1 MDQLG
6 DPLTTH
12 PIQTGWEFTMEPYP
26 SGQFGFID
34 DPDRQFGNGSL
45 WTQTQTQGDGPEP
58 LLTQGRGR
66 NIWLQVS
73 TNMGAF
79 ATPGPIP
86 IVEPYSFTVAY
97 TDPNIAGKRMAE
109 TSSQQFSW
117 CWPGDDESILSIV
130 TSILDST
137 ILWIMNVAIASLP
150 DPSWKIHDL
159 WGCLKEPNRDRG
171 LYAWNVTPIFDINKA
186 AWWVNAA
193 METNNPT
200 LFVVVYRGQQD
211 HCTAG
216 ARMPMCGGCSNIA
229 LHILPPPAG
238 NMIDNFREV
247 SDNDAEMWH
256 PYPRS
261 FPTTKT
267 NFEKFE
273 WRLRKNI
280 IWPQRYLEVI
290 QNRALGLFV
299 DY

>member
-1 MDQLG
+1 
-6 DPLTTH
+6 
-12 PIQTGWEFTMEPYP
+12 MEPYP

-137 ILWIMNVAIASLP
+137 IL
-150 DPSWKIHDL
+150 
-159 WGCLKEPNRDRG
+159 
-171 LYAWNVTPIFDINKA
+171 
-186 AWWVNAA
+186 
-193 METNNPT
+193 
-200 LFVVVYRGQQD
+200 
-211 HCTAG
+211 
-216 ARMPMCGGCSNIA
+216 
-229 LHILPPPAG
+229 
-238 NMIDNFREV
+238 
-247 SDNDAEMWH
+247 
-256 PYPRS
+256 
-261 FPTTKT
+261 
-267 NFEKFE
+267 
-273 WRLRKNI
+273 
-280 IWPQRYLEVI
+280 
-290 QNRALGLFV
+290 
-299 DY
+299 